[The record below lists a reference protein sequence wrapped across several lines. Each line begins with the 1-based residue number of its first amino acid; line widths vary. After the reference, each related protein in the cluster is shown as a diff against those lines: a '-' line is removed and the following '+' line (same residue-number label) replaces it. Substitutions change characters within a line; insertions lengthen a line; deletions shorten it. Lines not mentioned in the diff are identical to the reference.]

1 MERTRKQDGEQKVG
15 SPAAHANIP
24 FHKQVIA
31 GAGAGLVEV
40 LVMYPLDVVK
50 TRLQLQKGADNKY
63 KGIMGTFRTII
74 AEEGFG
80 NLYRGILAPILAE
93 APKRA
98 VKFAS
103 NEQFKPIF
111 TNKNGHLSNLGASG
125 AGAAAGA
132 TEAFINCPFEV
143 IKVRMMAPDALK
155 LYNSVPDATLK
166 IAQQEGVFALYKG
179 FETQLWRNVVWN
191 GAYFGTINF
200 MKANLWTPTSKS
212 SEMGRNFLAG
222 FLAGSLAT
230 TLNTP
235 LDVVKSRLQNTRTG
249 QLGWAFP
256 TLFQLFKEEGL
267 KGCYRG
273 YVPRILRLGPGGGI
287 MLLAFDLISSLI

>member
-1 MERTRKQDGEQKVG
+1 
-15 SPAAHANIP
+15 
-24 FHKQVIA
+24 
-31 GAGAGLVEV
+31 
-40 LVMYPLDVVK
+40 
-50 TRLQLQKGADNKY
+50 
-63 KGIMGTFRTII
+63 MGTFRTIV
-74 AEEGFG
+74 AEEGFA

-103 NEQFKPIF
+103 NEQFKPVF
-111 TNKNGHLSNLGASG
+111 SDKNGKLSNLGASF
-125 AGAAAGA
+125 AGAAAGM

-143 IKVRMMAPDALK
+143 IKVRMMSPDALK
-155 LYNSVPDATLK
+155 LYSSVPDATFK
-166 IAQQEGVFALYKG
+166 IAQQEGILALYKG
-179 FETQLWRNVVWN
+179 FEAQLWRNMIWN

-200 MKANLWTPTSKS
+200 MKQNLWTPDTKS

-222 FLAGSLAT
+222 FLAGSFAT

-256 TLFQLFKEEGL
+256 GLLKLFQEEGI
-267 KGCYRG
+267 KGCYKG